1 MECPVEE
8 IEAGFGIQRSGVA
21 LGADPDRDPWKNA
34 RRLAFLAGRL
44 APHNGPVRASS
55 ASRLKRC
62 GNCYCR
68 VAVLRTSFPEK
79 YSFNVPHPQQVA
91 VTGGAIRYSFIR
103 ANRTCRRSPSI
114 FPRSFLHRLHRH
126 SRSRPIGFSLAPG
139 VRKRML
145 PTGGGHYC
153 GGGRESK

>member
-68 VAVLRTSFPEK
+68 VTVLRTSFPGE

-114 FPRSFLHRLHRH
+114 LPRSFPHCLHRH
-126 SRSRPIGFSLAPG
+126 SRSRPIHFSLSPG
-139 VRKRML
+139 LRKLML
-145 PTGGGHYC
+145 SLGGGHFR
-153 GGGRESK
+153 GARRKAI